1 METEN
6 SKPVPASYK
15 CIRDIYGEIL
25 TKRIIHP
32 KKHKKRRAEKHKYHN
47 EDFDND
53 EIPYVSH
60 RDIPYMFG
68 TQLSSLESSAHK
80 GDSVPKWM
88 ELELQDGGFYFGR
101 NDSSHYV
108 GKPQDDEGNIITIG
122 GPGSGKTAGIVK
134 PTLEKWKG
142 HIVVIDVKPK
152 GDLRSHCEQLST
164 ISGRR
169 VMVFNPHNKDSF
181 SIDPY
186 DLLRSDGKKN
196 LARNAKELALALIT
210 PQLEIGD
217 TIWIKSAQNLL
228 AGAIIY
234 YFELGATFI
243 ETMTAIQLY
252 TVTDLIDEI
261 NTSENTVAKMYISK
275 LKGLKPE
282 TLAGIGMDLIDLA
295 VLAADPAME
304 LALCC
309 NEESRVL
316 SWNILNIDTDPCTMI
331 LQIPEENLDVWEPLT
346 KLLLNQLIRTLQ
358 RRPDKYSQEGKNLP
372 PVLIILDEFAS
383 LGRISS
389 IKSGL
394 TTLRSRGVTFA
405 LVIQSL
411 NQLDEIYGAAAR
423 RTIFDACAYK
433 AFLNVTD
440 PDSQKYCSDLIG
452 SFTTANKGVSTS
464 HSPSNGRILGYSMN
478 LNETRTPRI
487 QPHEFASLKDIVLM
501 TPDGYCRVEKAPYYE
516 QFGDTFVM
524 QEPLSSNSETIMY
537 FENTND
543 SNMEERYEKY

>member
-1 METEN
+1 MEIKN
-6 SKPVPASYK
+6 SSSITTPYNS
-15 CIRDIYGEIL
+15 IRDIYNQIL
-25 TKRIIHP
+25 VKRITNP
-32 KKHKKRRAEKHKYHN
+32 KKHKKRRGKKHKHYGN
-47 EDFDND
+47 SDND
-53 EIPYVSH
+53 EITYKSH
-60 RDIPYMFG
+60 DDISYAFVEKVK
-68 TQLSSLESSAHK
+68 SLESPACK
-80 GDSVPKWM
+80 GNNVPDSM
-88 ELELQDGGFYFGR
+88 LLELKDSGFHFGR
-101 NDSSHYV
+101 KSLTHYV
-108 GKPQDDEGNIITIG
+108 GKSQDTDGHILIIG
-122 GPGSGKTAGIVK
+122 GPGSCKTAGTIM
-134 PTLEKWKG
+134 PTLETWQG

-152 GDLRSHCEQLST
+152 GDLLPHCERLSK
-164 ISGRR
+164 ISGRH

-196 LARNAKELALALIT
+196 LAQNAKELALALIT

-217 TIWIKSAQNLL
+217 TVWIKSAQNLL

-243 ETMTAIQLY
+243 ETMTAIQLLS
-252 TVTDLIDEI
+252 VERLIIDI
-261 NTSENTVAKMYISK
+261 NNSENLVAKIYISK

-295 VLAADPAME
+295 VLVADPTIE
-304 LALCC
+304 SALCC
-309 NEESRVL
+309 TEESRVI
-316 SWNILNIDTDPCTMI
+316 SWNDLNTETEPCTI
-331 LQIPEENLDVWEPLT
+331 VLQIPEENLDVWAPMT

-358 RRPDKYSQEGKNLP
+358 RRQDKYSEDGKKLP
-372 PVLIILDEFAS
+372 PVLIMLDEFAS

-394 TTLRSRGVTFA
+394 TTLRSRGVTFC

-423 RTIFDACAYK
+423 RTIFDSCIFK

-452 SFTTANKGVSTS
+452 SITVANRGVSTS
-464 HSPSNGRILGYSMN
+464 YNPSDGRMVGYSMN
-478 LNETRTPRI
+478 ANETKTPRI
-487 QPHEFASLKDIVLM
+487 QPHEFATLKDIVIM

-524 QEPLSSNSETIMY
+524 QQPLRSSSESIMY
-537 FENTND
+537 FENYND
-543 SNMEERYEKY
+543 LIMEE